1 MIKFRLFKSRKI
13 KEENVEQPEQPTEA
27 AMVDKAKELAPTEV
41 TVEKSFEEKPL
52 TPTPVDY
59 YETLVS
65 SDAEEATVLETPK
78 SETKEWVRRTWE
90 DVSEIEKKI
99 DKMEI
104 KAISKKGT
112 NVDKKVENLISKL
125 EKNK

>member
-1 MIKFRLFKSRKI
+1 MIKFRLFRSRKI
-13 KEENVEQPEQPTEA
+13 KEKNVEQPAEA
-27 AMVDKAKELAPTEV
+27 AKVEKTKELPPTEV
-41 TVEKSFEEKPL
+41 TIEKSFEEEPL

-65 SDAEEATVLETPK
+65 SDAEEATMVETPK

-90 DVSEIEKKI
+90 DISEIEKKI
-99 DKMEI
+99 DRMEI
-104 KAISKKGT
+104 KAVSKKET